1 MLGSENCGEFTGPIV
16 ISAIGAP
23 LELTGAPVE
32 LAVFPLE
39 LEEAVVLLALLLQA
53 ATAIE
58 LAIAMASPNGRFF
71 KAPPPSEKRG
81 EPSDLVRALSGKMG
95 RTYL

>member
-1 MLGSENCGEFTGPIV
+1 MLGRENCGEFTGPIV
-16 ISAIGAP
+16 ISVIGAP
-23 LELTGAPVE
+23 LEFACAPLALAGAP
-32 LAVFPLE
+32 LA
-39 LEEAVVLLALLLQA
+39 LEEAVVLPALLPQA

-81 EPSDLVRALSGKMG
+81 EASDLVRALSGKIG
-95 RTYL
+95 RTY

>member
-1 MLGSENCGEFTGPIV
+1 LTGA
-16 ISAIGAP
+16 SLELAGAP
-23 LELTGAPVE
+23 LEV
-32 LAVFPLE
+32 
-39 LEEAVVLLALLLQA
+39 EEAVVLLALLPQA

-81 EPSDLVRALSGKMG
+81 ETSDLVRVL
-95 RTYL
+95 LEQ